1 MCFNLSNI
9 LLKNDKIKIGDL
21 GFARCSPCFD
31 TPAEQTG
38 MALAYISP
46 EMLDCRSNINKK
58 TDIW

>member
-21 GFARCSPCFD
+21 GFARHTDVASAI
-31 TPAEQTG
+31 TTG
-38 MALAYISP
+38 MGTLGYISP
-46 EMLDCRSNINKK
+46 EMLDCRSTINKK